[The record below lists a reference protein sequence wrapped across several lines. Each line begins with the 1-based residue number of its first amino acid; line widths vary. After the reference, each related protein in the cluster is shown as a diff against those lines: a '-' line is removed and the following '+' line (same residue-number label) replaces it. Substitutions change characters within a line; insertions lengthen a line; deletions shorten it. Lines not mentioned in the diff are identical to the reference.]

1 MQNPETLATLGTQ
14 DTGRRQTKQ
23 ITQTQEIKKMRNT
36 DTTKYRGLTDVLAK
50 CKQVMPLIR
59 RPPCYSYSPDVF
71 DTTMPKQTKTKHK

>member
-36 DTTKYRGLTDVLAK
+36 DTTKYRGLTQVLVK
-50 CKQVMPLIR
+50 CKQFIPLIR
-59 RPPCYSYSPDVF
+59 RPACCSYSPDVF
-71 DTTMPKQTKTKHK
+71 DITMPKQTHNKT